1 MLVRSTSFL
10 LEVSKITDRFWFVI
24 NTYDLCVSNS
34 LVEGSQMNVTWHV
47 DNLKISH
54 KNPDHV
60 TEILMHMEKLYGEKF
75 PVTRGKK
82 HTYLGMDLDFST
94 KGVVTVS
101 IEGYVKEIMEK
112 FPEPITKTSNT
123 CAANHL
129 MMVNINGKKLDK
141 RRAEFFHRYVAKL
154 LFLRKRGRP
163 EIQITIAFLTTRV

>member
-1 MLVRSTSFL
+1 MAN
-10 LEVSKITDRFWFVI
+10 K
-24 NTYDLCVSNS
+24 
-34 LVEGSQMNVTWHV
+34 LVEGSQMIVTWHV

-112 FPEPITKTSNT
+112 FPEPITKTSKT

-129 MMVNINGKKLDK
+129 MTVNGNGNKPDK
-141 RRAEFFHRYVAKL
+141 RRAELFHRYVAKL
-154 LFLRKRGRP
+154 LFISKCGRP
-163 EIQITIAFLTTRV
+163 DI